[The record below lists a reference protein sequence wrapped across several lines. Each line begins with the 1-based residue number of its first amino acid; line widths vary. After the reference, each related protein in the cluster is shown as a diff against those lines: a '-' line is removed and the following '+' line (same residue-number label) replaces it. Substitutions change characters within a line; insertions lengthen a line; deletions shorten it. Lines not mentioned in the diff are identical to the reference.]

1 MLQIT
6 NAFEGVAAV
15 ARRELSRQAALL
27 DGLQADLDLIARV
40 RIHLE
45 FVSTGMRKAITEGEK
60 PRTLGDYVSNVKM
73 RQVADTCARTH
84 NELQEKFAA
93 VEGDIAE
100 LRAGADAVR
109 ALANET
115 EWALFLLDS
124 AVC

>member
-73 RQVADTCARTH
+73 RQVADQCATVHRTFLILSGEPFVD
-84 NELQEKFAA
+84 NCVALQ
-93 VEGDIAE
+93 V
-100 LRAGADAVR
+100 V
-109 ALANET
+109 
-115 EWALFLLDS
+115 
-124 AVC
+124 